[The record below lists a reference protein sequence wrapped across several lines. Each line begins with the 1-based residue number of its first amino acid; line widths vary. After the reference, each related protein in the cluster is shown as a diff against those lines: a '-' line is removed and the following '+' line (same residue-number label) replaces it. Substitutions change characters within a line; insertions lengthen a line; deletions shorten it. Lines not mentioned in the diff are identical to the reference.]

1 MSFETLIDK
10 ATESVSDPD
19 YDSRYASTRQL
30 DTLGLGVPPATRVL
44 EVSVNWCALVVDAMA
59 EVLNVTGFTCATE
72 GSDEFLRAIWSHWQ
86 RQRMGVKSAQAHIE
100 AMIQGSGFVFVGRS
114 ADNSFNVSTVRT
126 RDGIAFEESDNVI
139 TEAVARY
146 KAKTDSGSEVERA
159 AYYTPDSIE
168 VFQLVSGRWGKVYSQ
183 VGCGFVPVIP
193 LVNSTRFGDRFG
205 RSDIASV
212 KQFADSASRS
222 FTLLQLAT
230 EILSMPQRWIAG
242 GQWDNLRRPD
252 GSRPSLIELYTG
264 SYMFAPNPNVKMGQF
279 PGADLSKVVES
290 IKAVAEQVSA
300 TTGLPPSM
308 LGFSAA
314 GNPMSAEAMRTAKER
329 FITRGERK
337 QQVFGDAWA
346 KWARVNLAL
355 DGVDKGVIEE
365 KLNDLSVAWS
375 DVSLPSVAA
384 RNQAI
389 LQAHSQGILSS
400 RTAREVLPLTP
411 EQRKRENL
419 REQVTEKIGEDD
431 LGTVSVG
438 SVPKMKEDP
447 DEVTPGNEDKAV
459 EKGLR

>member
-1 MSFETLIDK
+1 
-10 ATESVSDPD
+10 
-19 YDSRYASTRQL
+19 
-30 DTLGLGVPPATRVL
+30 
-44 EVSVNWCALVVDAMA
+44 
-59 EVLNVTGFTCATE
+59 
-72 GSDEFLRAIWSHWQ
+72 
-86 RQRMGVKSAQAHIE
+86 
-100 AMIQGSGFVFVGRS
+100 
-114 ADNSFNVSTVRT
+114 
-126 RDGIAFEESDNVI
+126 
-139 TEAVARY
+139 
-146 KAKTDSGSEVERA
+146 
-159 AYYTPDSIE
+159 
-168 VFQLVSGRWGKVYSQ
+168 
-183 VGCGFVPVIP
+183 
-193 LVNSTRFGDRFG
+193 
-205 RSDIASV
+205 
-212 KQFADSASRS
+212 
-222 FTLLQLAT
+222 
-230 EILSMPQRWIAG
+230 
-242 GQWDNLRRPD
+242 
-252 GSRPSLIELYTG
+252 
-264 SYMFAPNPNVKMGQF
+264 
-279 PGADLSKVVES
+279 
-290 IKAVAEQVSA
+290 
-300 TTGLPPSM
+300 M

-431 LGTVSVG
+431 FGAVSVG